1 MLSPACPAL
10 FPKQTANLHR
20 TLHSSK
26 PFPTLSLDHYRLCL
40 CDFAHIISSSAECH
54 FVTLSAWYTPTLQ
67 VPAPTASPCKHF
79 PETFESRFS
88 LIPCCS
94 SSPGSTLLLKLLS
107 HCVVTVYGHLPLLS
121 RDCSD
126 LLLIFSPPWS
136 FCTIEPSSA
145 SLPGFQTSSGSLRP
159 TEPRANSWP
168 RCDPGGSGPVSSPIP
183 TTLWPVF
190 LPLPYRTAFTCLKI
204 PCSFVSSRLSRCRFP
219 Y

>member
-1 MLSPACPAL
+1 MLSPARPAL

-107 HCVVTVYGHLPLLS
+107 HSVVTVYGHLPLLS

-126 LLLIFSPPWS
+126 LLLSFSPPWS
-136 FCTIEPSSA
+136 FCTIEPSSSISA
-145 SLPGFQTSSGSLRP
+145 WLPNVQWF
-159 TEPRANSWP
+159 
-168 RCDPGGSGPVSSPIP
+168 PV
-183 TTLWPVF
+183 T
-190 LPLPYRTAFTCLKI
+190 YRTKCKLMAQVRSWGIWPGIQPRPHYPVACVLTLAIQNCFHVLKNTMFFCAFQA
-204 PCSFVSSRLSRCRFP
+204 F
-219 Y
+219 